1 MAETRQKLPPANVI
15 IRPGPTEGGVPVRA
29 GDDARPAERNRMS
42 TRATR
47 SLLLT
52 CTAIVVLSTLSVA
65 AQDASTD
72 GTALETIVLKGKRLK
87 NGDIA
92 NTPLATETTEE
103 EIEKK
108 QVQSIEDLGRSLEPG
123 VNFSRG
129 TTNSLNI
136 RGLEGSRVATL
147 IDGVPL
153 TYLQDTARS
162 TAGGAESFDF
172 FALTSVDVVRG
183 ADSSGIGDG
192 GLGGALLL
200 RTLEPEDLI
209 GEGRSWGGK
218 VGTGY
223 DTMDESWYGGAAVAK
238 RVENTSVLLLGSY
251 KKGHERDNKG
261 HVGGYGPTRTKANPA
276 DYDQYNLLF
285 KLRQD
290 TGLGHVF
297 GLTAERFRF
306 DKDTDLRRDQT
317 PRGNYRPG
325 DHSNGQLN
333 ERDRVSLDYF
343 YEAEGDGLIDAA
355 EAKLYWQKQLRQD
368 SQDSIRWTSVPGTY
382 KRWNDIEESGV
393 GFNGFFDSGFQTGGV
408 GHVLTFGTDLF
419 ISQAEQ
425 YSSGVD
431 SCPAAPPYTGVF
443 GACGNLHTNQADMPD
458 VDSRRASFFVKDRMS
473 FGDSGFSLTPALR
486 YDWFDHDPKETPAYL
501 NNAMRPT
508 TPPGSSGDAWSPKL
522 LAEYELSDNFTLFGQ
537 WAMGFR
543 SPTASE
549 LYMTFG
555 APGTYLR
562 TGNPD
567 LEPET
572 SNGFDI
578 GARFGDDDFGGS
590 LTFFHTRYKNF
601 IENRDLTAAEQIARG
616 IDPSAGYSFVQT
628 PVNVARAEIYGIE
641 LAAHKRFDN
650 GFNMRAGLAYAR
662 GTNLETDKL
671 LASVPPLK
679 AIVGLGYETEAWGVD
694 LLWTGVE
701 GVDDQS
707 AASFKAPGY
716 GIFDLTG
723 WWEPEQ
729 VKGLRIQAGVFNV
742 FDATYYDALNTKDYT
757 TITAANKE
765 FYSEPGR
772 TFRISLTQRF

>member
-1 MAETRQKLPPANVI
+1 MNI
-15 IRPGPTEGGVPVRA
+15 
-29 GDDARPAERNRMS
+29 
-42 TRATR
+42 RATR
-47 SLLLT
+47 CFLLT
-52 CTAIVVLSTLSVA
+52 CTAIAALSPLSAA
-65 AQDASTD
+65 AQGLPPDA
-72 GTALETIVLKGKRLK
+72 TALQPIVLKGKRVK
-87 NGDIA
+87 AGDIV
-92 NTPLATETTEE
+92 NTPLASQTTEE

-123 VNFSRG
+123 VNYSRG

-136 RGLEGSRVATL
+136 RGLEGNRVATV

-183 ADSSGIGDG
+183 ADSSRIGDG
-192 GLGGALLL
+192 GLGGALVL

-209 GEGRSWGGK
+209 GEGRDWGGK

-223 DTMDESWYGGAAVAK
+223 DSMDNSWYGGAAVAK
-238 RVENTSVLLLGSY
+238 RVENTSALFLGSY
-251 KKGHERDNKG
+251 KTGHERDNKG
-261 HVGGYGPTRTKANPA
+261 DVGGYGATRTEPNPA
-276 DYDQYNLLF
+276 DYDQHNLLF

-290 TGLGHVF
+290 TELGHVF

-306 DKDTDLRRDQT
+306 EKDTDLRRDQT
-317 PRGNYRPG
+317 LTGNYRPG
-325 DHSNGQLN
+325 NHSNGQLN

-343 YEAEGDGLIDAA
+343 YEAPSSDGLIDAA
-355 EAKLYWQKQLRQD
+355 EATLYWQRQLRQD
-368 SQDSIRWTSVPGTY
+368 SQDSIRWASVPGVY
-382 KRWNDIEESGV
+382 KRWNDIEESGF
-393 GFNGFFDSGFQTGGV
+393 GFNGFFDSGFETGGV
-408 GHVLTFGTDLF
+408 SHVLTFGTDIF
-419 ISQAEQ
+419 ISRAEQ
-425 YSSGVD
+425 YSAGVD
-431 SCPAAPPYTGVF
+431 SCPASPPYTGVY

-458 VDSRRASFFVKDRMS
+458 VDSKRMSFYVQDRMS
-473 FGDSGFSLTPALR
+473 FGDSGFTLTPALR
-486 YDWFDHDPKETPAYL
+486 YDWFDHDPQATAAYL
-501 NNAMRPT
+501 GNAMKPD

-522 LAEYELSDNFTLFGQ
+522 LAEYELSDTFTLFGQ

-562 TGNPD
+562 TGNPY

-572 SNGFDI
+572 SNGFDV
-578 GARFGDDDFGGS
+578 GARFGDSDFGGS
-590 LTFFHTRYKNF
+590 LTFFYTRYKNF
-601 IENRDLTAAEQIARG
+601 IENRNLTAAEQIARG
-616 IDPSAGYSFVQT
+616 IDPSAGYMFVQT
-628 PVNVARAEIYGIE
+628 PVNVSRAEIYGIE

-662 GTNLETDKL
+662 GTNLETDQL

-679 AIVGLGYETEAWGVD
+679 GIIGVGYETEAWGVD

-707 AASFKAPGY
+707 AASFKASGY

-729 VKGLRIQAGVFNV
+729 VKGLRIQAGVYNL
-742 FDATYYDALNTKDYT
+742 FDRTYYDALNTKDYT
-757 TITAANKE
+757 TITAANE
-765 FYSEPGR
+765 EYYSEPGR

>member
-1 MAETRQKLPPANVI
+1 
-15 IRPGPTEGGVPVRA
+15 
-29 GDDARPAERNRMS
+29 
-42 TRATR
+42 
-47 SLLLT
+47 
-52 CTAIVVLSTLSVA
+52 
-65 AQDASTD
+65 
-72 GTALETIVLKGKRLK
+72 
-87 NGDIA
+87 
-92 NTPLATETTEE
+92 
-103 EIEKK
+103 
-108 QVQSIEDLGRSLEPG
+108 
-123 VNFSRG
+123 
-129 TTNSLNI
+129 
-136 RGLEGSRVATL
+136 
-147 IDGVPL
+147 
-153 TYLQDTARS
+153 
-162 TAGGAESFDF
+162 
-172 FALTSVDVVRG
+172 
-183 ADSSGIGDG
+183 
-192 GLGGALLL
+192 
-200 RTLEPEDLI
+200 
-209 GEGRSWGGK
+209 
-218 VGTGY
+218 
-223 DTMDESWYGGAAVAK
+223 
-238 RVENTSVLLLGSY
+238 
-251 KKGHERDNKG
+251 
-261 HVGGYGPTRTKANPA
+261 
-276 DYDQYNLLF
+276 
-285 KLRQD
+285 
-290 TGLGHVF
+290 
-297 GLTAERFRF
+297 
-306 DKDTDLRRDQT
+306 
-317 PRGNYRPG
+317 
-325 DHSNGQLN
+325 
-333 ERDRVSLDYF
+333 
-343 YEAEGDGLIDAA
+343 
-355 EAKLYWQKQLRQD
+355 
-368 SQDSIRWTSVPGTY
+368 
-382 KRWNDIEESGV
+382 
-393 GFNGFFDSGFQTGGV
+393 
-408 GHVLTFGTDLF
+408 
-419 ISQAEQ
+419 
-425 YSSGVD
+425 
-431 SCPAAPPYTGVF
+431 
-443 GACGNLHTNQADMPD
+443 MPD

-572 SNGFDI
+572 SNGSDI